1 MKKYAVLFL
10 LIAALILPGVMVMAQ
25 EAAVAD
31 AVTERVSEWG
41 SALPQ
46 GYGVTR
52 VEDLLVALTE
62 RDIVL
67 LDVREPAEYEAGHI
81 EGAFNV
87 PIRTLAQNL
96 NLLPDLNAEIMVIC
110 KGGARAAYASAALQ
124 FLGYT
129 NVKILAGGNDAWV
142 GEDLPVV
149 TEAFVPEA
157 GAAPEI
163 APELVEVID
172 AALSGLPEG
181 FALVSATNLAAELV
195 ETTPFLVDVRS
206 NDEFA
211 TGTIEGAQHIWI
223 NEFAARL
230 DELPED
236 KDANIVVFCASGYRG
251 GIAAVMLDVL
261 GYTNVRNL
269 SGGTNAWKAASLP
282 IFGAPAEVEAPAA
295 AFEPVA
301 FFTEYVAAL
310 PNTFGAVRPADL
322 KAELDGGATPL
333 LVDVRTAD
341 EYSEGYIAG
350 AINVPINELIAGL
363 GYMPDLNADIVV
375 YCGSGHRSAL
385 AMVALNTLG
394 YTNVRSMIS
403 GFGAWTGA
411 GYEASQEP
419 VEAVAGTAPTVDP
432 AALELVSAFMG
443 SIQPGYWTVRPADL
457 NVELV
462 ENAPVLIDVRTD
474 GEWADGYIAGAQHI
488 QFADFMTRLA
498 ELPQDKAA
506 AIVIYDNPTH
516 RSSMAMA
523 MLRMLG
529 YENVRALGGGFG
541 AWTKA
546 ELPVVTD

>member
-1 MKKYAVLFL
+1 MKKFAVLFL
-10 LIAALILPGVMVMAQ
+10 LLVALVLPGVMVMAQ

-31 AVTERVSEWG
+31 LVTERVTEWG

-46 GYGVTR
+46 GYGVTK
-52 VEDLLVALTE
+52 VEDLLVGLSE

-67 LDVREPAEYEAGHI
+67 LDVREAAEYEAGHI

-87 PIRTLAQNL
+87 PIRTLGQNL
-96 NLLPDLNAEIMVIC
+96 DLLPDLNAEIMVIC
-110 KGGARAAYASAALQ
+110 KGGARASYASAALQ

-142 GEDLPVV
+142 GEELPVA
-149 TEAFVPEA
+149 TEAYMPEA
-157 GAAPEI
+157 GTAPEI
-163 APELVEVID
+163 APELVEIAD

-195 ETTPFLVDVRS
+195 ETTPFLIDVRS

-211 TGTIEGAQHIWI
+211 TGTIEGAQHLWI

-269 SGGTNAWKAASLP
+269 SGGLNAWKAASLP
-282 IFGAPAEVEAPAA
+282 IFGAPEETTAPVAG
-295 AFEPVA
+295 FEPVA

-310 PNTFGAVRPADL
+310 PGSFGAVRPADL

-341 EYSEGYIAG
+341 EYAEGYIAG
-350 AINVPINELIAGL
+350 AINVPINELADNL
-363 GYMPDLNADIVV
+363 NLLPDLDADIVV

-385 AMVALNTLG
+385 ALTALNTMG

-419 VEAVAGTAPTVDP
+419 VEVVAGTAPAFDP
-432 AALELVSAFMG
+432 AALELAAGFLS
-443 SIQPGYWTVRPADL
+443 SIQPGYWTVKPADL

-474 GEWADGYIAGAQHI
+474 AEWADGYIAGAQHI
-488 QFADFMTRLA
+488 PFRDFMTRLA
-498 ELPQDKAA
+498 ELPQDMTAN
-506 AIVIYDNPTH
+506 IVIYDNPTH
-516 RSSMAMA
+516 RSSMALA

-546 ELPVVTD
+546 ELPTVTD